1 MCELFIMVVVS
12 YAKYHMKVCIISVL
26 YLRMKT
32 FKVKQLTLAVDINK
46 LGQGTV
52 NV

>member
-1 MCELFIMVVVS
+1 MCELFVMVAMS
-12 YAKYHMKVCIISVL
+12 YSKYHTKVCIISGL